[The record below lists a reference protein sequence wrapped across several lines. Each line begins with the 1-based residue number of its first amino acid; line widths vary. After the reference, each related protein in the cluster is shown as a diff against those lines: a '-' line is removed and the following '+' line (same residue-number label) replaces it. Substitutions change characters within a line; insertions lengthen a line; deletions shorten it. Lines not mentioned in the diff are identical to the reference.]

1 MRVNDDQRK
10 AFKDTKIRRQDA
22 ALVLHNDYKRLKE
35 ANPEFGSVLT
45 DLKPHVMAMFSE
57 SRSIND
63 RAVMGIILAAT
74 SFSTE
79 VLQSMV
85 QSPINMPIWLFQRFI
100 PALLR
105 LSSEYT

>member
-1 MRVNDDQRK
+1 MTQCESMM

-35 ANPEFGSVLT
+35 ANPEFRSVPT

-57 SRSIND
+57 SRSIAD
-63 RAVMGIILAAT
+63 RAVMGIICAAT

-79 VLQSMV
+79 VLRSMV
-85 QSPINMPIWLFQRFI
+85 QSPINMPIWIFQQFMT
-100 PALLR
+100 ALLR